1 MRTLQSAVL
10 KRLTLVP
17 APSQGDRPLVEEGMF
32 GQLQG
37 MLRGDALLGTRSLHA
52 AFSARDV
59 IRDRR
64 DA

>member
-10 KRLTLVP
+10 KRLTRVC
-17 APSQGDRPLVEEGMF
+17 APSQGNLSVVEEGTF

>member
-1 MRTLQSAVL
+1 MRTLPPVGGSHTPDPWVRAL
-10 KRLTLVP
+10 R
-17 APSQGDRPLVEEGMF
+17 GMPEYCTF